1 MNNNNQTDVYPYD
14 QPISSRSPPTENIS
28 FVEYRPI
35 RPKPKRVTVISLP
48 HSSSPSQS
56 VLIEPHLIADY
67 YRMNRAPD
75 YERNINNVHVRH
87 FRWPEQ

>member
-1 MNNNNQTDVYPYD
+1 MNHDHQADVS
-14 QPISSRSPPTENIS
+14 PIPPPTPI
-28 FVEYRPI
+28 EYRPI

-48 HSSSPSQS
+48 PSSSSPSQS
-56 VLIEPHLIADY
+56 ILIEPHIIADY

-87 FRWPEQ
+87 FRWPEQWIHNDH